1 MKVEGEAKTVS
12 LAVHLNKA
20 LCYQKTN
27 DLDEVKHSVSI
38 KIESNGT

>member
-1 MKVEGEAKTVS
+1 MKVEGEPKQVS

-27 DLDEVKHSVSI
+27 DLDEVKHSVSSMI
-38 KIESNGT
+38 YN